1 MPYPPGLHV
10 DDRAPVAEPGDGG
23 RRAPTVVLVHGS
35 LDRAAS
41 FRRAARR
48 LGDLRVI
55 TYDRRG
61 YQGSRAGGVTDLAG
75 HIEDLVGI
83 VTACADGSPVVVVG
97 HSFGGTVAVGAAL
110 AAPERIA
117 AVGAWEPPMRWLGLY
132 PPRPREPLRSADE
145 EVRDFVGRM
154 VGPDAW
160 DRLGARGRAG
170 RLADGPALLA
180 DMADLGAPGA
190 PFDVTALRVP
200 AVFGRGGAASRPH
213 HRATVEW
220 LAAHVPGARLVDVE
234 GAGHGVHL
242 SSPDAFAA
250 FVRRTV
256 EAARRTEPAARGTEP
271 AARGC
276 GG

>member
-10 DDRAPVAEPGDGG
+10 DERAPVAEPGAGE
-23 RRAPTVVLVHGS
+23 RPASTVVLVHGS
-35 LDRAAS
+35 LDRGAS

-48 LGDLRVI
+48 LEDLRVV

-75 HIEDLVGI
+75 HVGDLVAI
-83 VTACADGSPVVVVG
+83 VTACAGHGPVVVVG

-110 AAPERIA
+110 AAPTLIA

-132 PPRPREPLRSADE
+132 PHRPREPLRPADE
-145 EVRDFVGRM
+145 EVRDFVDRM
-154 VGPDAW
+154 VGEGAW
-160 DRLGARGRAG
+160 ERLGGRGRAE

-180 DMADLGAPGA
+180 DLAELRAEGA
-190 PFDVTALRVP
+190 PFDVLALRVP
-200 AVFGRGGAASRPH
+200 AVFGRGGRASRPH

-220 LAAHVPGARLVDVE
+220 LATHVPGAERVDVAR
-234 GAGHGVHL
+234 AGHGVHL

-256 EAARRTEPAARGTEP
+256 DAARRTEPVAW
-271 AARGC
+271 GC
-276 GG
+276 GT